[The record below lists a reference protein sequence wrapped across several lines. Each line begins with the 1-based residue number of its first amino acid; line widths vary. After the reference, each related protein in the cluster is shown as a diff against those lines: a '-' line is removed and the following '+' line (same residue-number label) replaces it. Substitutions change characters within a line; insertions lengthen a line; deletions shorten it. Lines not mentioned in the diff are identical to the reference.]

1 VPKWFG
7 SRRGPLAVGD
17 PGPDRRRRRAWSSR
31 THPAARSRATADDI
45 PATEPAEIGPP
56 PAGAAGGSVGAAG
69 GRELADGWCDGPL
82 PRVVD
87 VADGAI
93 VGTDGAAGGREPTPD
108 GRRDGASDGDAEG

>member
-1 VPKWFG
+1 M
-7 SRRGPLAVGD
+7 
-17 PGPDRRRRRAWSSR
+17 
-31 THPAARSRATADDI
+31 
-45 PATEPAEIGPP
+45 
-56 PAGAAGGSVGAAG
+56 GAAGGSVGAAG

-108 GRRDGASDGDAEG
+108 GRRDGASDGDAEGRVDGEPTEEGSEDPSGIGDGRELTEEGEARPDERGAA